1 MRVTSFFFQII
12 DSAMKKIQNG
22 ANYVPIAIEELE
34 LCVSVIAVDAYIR
47 CKIFKNPNI
56 ANNAI
61 T

>member
-1 MRVTSFFFQII
+1 
-12 DSAMKKIQNG
+12 MKKIQNS